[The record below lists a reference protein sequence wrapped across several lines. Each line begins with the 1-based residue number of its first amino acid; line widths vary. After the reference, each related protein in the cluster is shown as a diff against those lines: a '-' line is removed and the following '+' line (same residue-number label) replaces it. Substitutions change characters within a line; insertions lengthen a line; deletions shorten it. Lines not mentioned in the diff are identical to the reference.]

1 MLGDMKMNIDKLN
14 RWVDNNILYF
24 VLIAVVLFIYIAV
37 NWLLIIFGV
46 W

>member
-1 MLGDMKMNIDKLN
+1 MNIDKLN